1 MKTYFYLVIIIPKV
15 SSFAPHPTKLDN
27 RYSIMPS
34 SACSEFEALNS
45 DLSSPFSSFRFT
57 VNSKMLYPE
66 EAPPEPYVI
75 PDILK
80 DVIPEGIELR
90 KASHGIGLFA
100 TKFFAKGTTLYTGI
114 QIVVPNTFRRF
125 KLVTNQGTF
134 DLDTDT
140 HSVQCSET
148 ERWLYLFDSFMNHSC
163 DPTTIS
169 SQSSEQRERNEYD
182 TVALKDI
189 FPGDE
194 ITCDY
199 LAFEYDCHGKVI
211 EKCLC
216 GSPQCVGRIAGFRF
230 LSTEQQK
237 ARVHIVDDEVLLRMS
252 EDPKNKLLYV
262 QDLKCPTDRV
272 NIVQADDHDPAKG
285 MKMIASRSFEPGD
298 VIYRNSSLLYPEDLD
313 IVVKLDNRKIWLSK
327 ADHTVNRGDGKREFF
342 YFDTFQNHSC
352 SPNTMMS
359 YISEDDYELVATVP
373 IKEGDELTSDYEAFD
388 EGLDGTQ
395 FICLCGSK
403 NCRGFVKG

>member
-1 MKTYFYLVIIIPKV
+1 MKKTTYFFLVIIFPKV
-15 SSFAPHPTKLDN
+15 FSFAPHLTN
-27 RYSIMPS
+27 SQHRYSTMPSS

-45 DLSSPFSSFRFT
+45 DLLSSPALSSFRFT
-57 VNSKMLYPE
+57 ASSKMTFP
-66 EAPPEPYVI
+66 APDPEPFVI
-75 PDILK
+75 PDTLK
-80 DVIPEGIELR
+80 DVIPDGIELR
-90 KASHGIGLFA
+90 KASHGFGMFA
-100 TKFFAKGTTLYTGI
+100 TKFFAKGTTLYTGF
-114 QIVVPNTFRRF
+114 QIVVPNIFRRF

-169 SQSSEQRERNEYD
+169 RQSSEQRERNEYD
-182 TVALKDI
+182 TVALRDI
-189 FPGDE
+189 SPGDE

-199 LAFEYDCHGKVI
+199 LAFEYDCYGKVI

-216 GSPQCVGRIAGFRF
+216 GAPQCVGRIAGFRF

-237 ARVHIVDDEVLLRMS
+237 ARIHIVDDEVLLRMS
-252 EDPKNKLLYV
+252 EDPENKLLYV

-272 NIVQADDHDPAKG
+272 QIVQSDTTDIKKG
-285 MKMIASRSFEPGD
+285 FKMIASRSYEPGD

-313 IVVKLDNRKIWLSK
+313 IVVKLDQHKIWLSK
-327 ADHTVNRGDGKREFF
+327 SDHTVNRGDGKREFF

-359 YISEDDYELVATVP
+359 YFSEDDYELIATLP

-395 FICLCGSK
+395 FTCLCGSK
-403 NCRGFVKG
+403 N